1 MSTLLTDLDEKTGGG
16 DGDLV
21 QKILSEMNGN
31 PEPPASHVINA
42 PNPNTMA
49 SRVMDTGPATA
60 HIIGGQHPTAADF
73 ATAMGQNGQ
82 QWSGGAPVAAPQ
94 GGGQWASATPPPGSY
109 TAPPKPTK
117 SWISRISEEVKLP
130 VFVAVLVFV
139 FSLPIVNVLFS
150 HYLPSVVKSTGELT
164 TIGLLLKSIVA
175 AISFWILQR
184 VIVPLLSV

>member
-1 MSTLLTDLDEKTGGG
+1 MSTLISDLDDKTGGG

-42 PNPNTMA
+42 PNPNTIA
-49 SRVMDTGPATA
+49 PRVMDSGPATA
-60 HIIGGQHPTAADF
+60 HIIGGQHPTPADF
-73 ATAMGQNGQ
+73 ASAMSQAGP
-82 QWSGGAPVAAPQ
+82 QWSGGGPVAAPQ
-94 GGGQWASATPPPGSY
+94 GGSQWASATPPTPGY

-117 SWISRISEEVKLP
+117 SWVSRISEELKLP
-130 VFVAVLVFV
+130 IFVAVLVFV

-150 HYLPSVVKSTGELT
+150 HYIPSVVKSTGELT
-164 TIGLLLKSIVA
+164 TVGLLLKSFA
-175 AISFWILQR
+175 AAGSFWVLQR